1 MKQSPRK
8 TTAEKRLPSACWF
21 YISFSGDSAFLGA
34 AFVRA
39 RGKNAA
45 LQRSKDLDIHPGRAV
60 ADVLCLPIPRKDLW
74 RVPVEMRNRILSE
87 SEVRKLGGKRVG
99 E

>member
-1 MKQSPRK
+1 MNPVSIDP
-8 TTAEKRLPSACWF
+8 
-21 YISFSGDSAFLGA
+21 
-34 AFVRA
+34 
-39 RGKNAA
+39 
-45 LQRSKDLDIHPGRAV
+45 LQTEPSKDLDIHPGRAV

-87 SEVRKLGGKRVG
+87 SEVRKVGGKRVG